1 MSRLSGSI
9 RLVSEKPPIVAPSE
23 KTVDNLFA
31 FNKGISITAN
41 DGYEVILRP
50 EVHGFDIRI
59 KTPRAVNLNNF
70 AVRAKDLKLP
80 KTGDYFVTFD
90 VKSSVVTNIEIAT
103 DINDKQTNRSP
114 VTPTTTGSKYLG
126 VHKDINPDA
135 YKDHGINGG
144 FIDFNIIRGNLNEGI
159 VIHIE
164 NIMIGAGDKEAPFS
178 RPIEDIVA
186 NALNG
191 IDRQPVVAR
200 RFLAT
205 KNFDYKN
212 GKEVD
217 ANDGVAYLDFIV
229 PRKTKTSD
237 YTIANMYMC
246 LEPMRFNEDPD
257 EDAIKQTGKWKLVN
271 RKAIEQI
278 DTLISHT
285 IDTSNLSAQRVI
297 FKSGNT
303 LKGVITGTP
312 GSSVTSDA
320 SGDNVKGNPKY
331 YMWLGSDIP
340 ESAPFSIDVDGNVK
354 IGGKASF
361 QRTSRDVT
369 SSITIT
375 TDTRDSLFNV
385 IDTKQTSI
393 TITIDGGDYSNK
405 EFEFTSMSN
414 ISNISN
420 GGFQL
425 RAGDNIKFIYGDKI
439 SKLIYVNYIG
449 KSVRLRHIKTNIYGT
464 VENYLV
470 VTNASDF
477 TYDNYQGIILNK
489 PIEYPG
495 TRYDISVS
503 IKNKYFYFK
512 NKNLVVNDN
521 DNVFINTN
529 ISDELKR
536 VGISTSKIELGDIRV
551 TVSVVRYFN
560 RDNASRDGVGEDK
573 PVNNDA
579 IKTATAFITG
589 IGQAYFLESGSGTNI
604 GHALINID
612 LNKLSSNYLNNII
625 APMSAG
631 NSVVLIWNEISN
643 NTIGHAWAIPLC
655 EGKEINQDN
664 YINHSL
670 IISPKAYMEQQNE
683 DGTDEQDIVVFNGT
697 LYINH

>member
-23 KTVDNLFA
+23 KVVDNLFA

-41 DGYEVILRP
+41 NGYEVILRP
-50 EVHGFDIRI
+50 EVHGFDIKLTNI
-59 KTPRAVNLNNF
+59 GAVNINNF

-90 VKSSVVTNIEIAT
+90 VRSATNTDVKIAT
-103 DINDKQTNRSP
+103 DINDQQTSTSP
-114 VTPTTTGSKYLG
+114 IIVTTSTSSKYLG
-126 VHKDINPDA
+126 LHKNINPDA
-135 YKDHGINGG
+135 FKNHNINGG
-144 FIDFNIIRGNLNEGI
+144 FIDFNIIGGNLSTMTI
-159 VIHIE
+159 IHIE

-191 IDRQPVVAR
+191 IDRPTVVPR

-205 KNFDYKN
+205 KDFNYKN

-217 ANDGVAYLDFIV
+217 TNDGVAYLDFIV
-229 PRKTKTSD
+229 PRNAPD
-237 YTIANMYMC
+237 YTKANMYMC
-246 LEPMRFNEDPD
+246 LEPMSFNENPTE
-257 EDAIKQTGKWKLVN
+257 EDIKRTGKWKLVN

-278 DTLISHT
+278 DTLISNT
-285 IDTSNLSAQRVI
+285 IDTNNLSAQRVI

-303 LKGVITGTP
+303 VKGVITGVP
-312 GSSVTSDA
+312 GSSVTSDGSVDG
-320 SGDNVKGNPKY
+320 SGY
-331 YMWLGSDIP
+331 YMWLGSDNP
-340 ESAPFSIDVDGNVK
+340 KLAPFSIDVDGNVK

-361 QRTSRDVT
+361 ERSSRDVT

-375 TDTRDSLFNV
+375 TATRDSLFNV

-393 TITIDGGDYSNK
+393 TITIEGGDYTNK

-425 RAGDNIKFIYGDKI
+425 RAGDNIKFIYGDKT

-477 TYDNYQGIILNK
+477 TYDNNQGIILNK

-503 IKNKYFYFK
+503 IKDKHFYFK
-512 NKNLVVNDN
+512 KKD
-521 DNVFINTN
+521 F
-529 ISDELKR
+529 
-536 VGISTSKIELGDIRV
+536 
-551 TVSVVRYFN
+551 
-560 RDNASRDGVGEDK
+560 
-573 PVNNDA
+573 
-579 IKTATAFITG
+579 
-589 IGQAYFLESGSGTNI
+589 
-604 GHALINID
+604 
-612 LNKLSSNYLNNII
+612 
-625 APMSAG
+625 
-631 NSVVLIWNEISN
+631 
-643 NTIGHAWAIPLC
+643 
-655 EGKEINQDN
+655 
-664 YINHSL
+664 
-670 IISPKAYMEQQNE
+670 
-683 DGTDEQDIVVFNGT
+683 
-697 LYINH
+697 